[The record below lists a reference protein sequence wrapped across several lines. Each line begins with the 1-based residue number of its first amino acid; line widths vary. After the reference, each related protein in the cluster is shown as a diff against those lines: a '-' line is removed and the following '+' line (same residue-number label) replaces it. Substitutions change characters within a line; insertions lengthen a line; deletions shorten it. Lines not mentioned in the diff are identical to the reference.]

1 MLKKSVG
8 TCSTMDQNFI
18 RYGWISVG
26 FITILSILGMS
37 IAAGQQDI
45 SGLWYQS
52 APSVG
57 DSEWQITCNQST
69 NKWDATEGGL
79 GAATG
84 TATLTGNVLRID
96 WTTTNG
102 WAGYYQ
108 WTLDPSLTSGSG
120 ILQFQKK
127 YNSPNSDSTTSTVT
141 RKSTSSSQGC
151 DGLQVNGQGLHP
163 TDPRIFIV
171 AGYNYGPTKD
181 VRIFITNPPVGASP
195 STLASMGSLYSIDTM
210 PVLPPGTKRVDYRV
224 EYWKPCSAG
233 WISCGYDY
241 TWQESYR

>member
-96 WTTTNG
+96 WTTING

-171 AGYNYGPTKD
+171 AGYNYGPTKED
-181 VRIFITNPPVGASP
+181 S
-195 STLASMGSLYSIDTM
+195 D
-210 PVLPPGTKRVDYRV
+210 
-224 EYWKPCSAG
+224 
-233 WISCGYDY
+233 
-241 TWQESYR
+241 